1 MLAANGLC
9 GVLPKIRSAPVLLH
23 ARQVV
28 AQDGGDRDL
37 APTRV
42 RLEGDRPLDGVP
54 AALDVDYTRSEVD
67 V

>member
-1 MLAANGLC
+1 MRASQ
-9 GVLPKIRSAPVLLH
+9 VLG
-23 ARQVV
+23 QVV

-42 RLEGDRPLDGVP
+42 RLEGARPLDGVP
-54 AALDVDYTRSEVD
+54 SALDVDYTRSEVD